1 MRDLEHK
8 PLLGELAGG
17 GDGARRLDLEE
28 PPRPRHPPA
37 RTVLDGLLD
46 GVDGAELPSSIV
58 DGWSWSILGGLL
70 EIAMVLCSIFKP
82 SSTYFKV

>member
-17 GDGARRLDLEE
+17 GDGARRGIWRSHLAPVIL
-28 PPRPRHPPA
+28 PPA
-37 RTVLDGLLD
+37 RTALDGLLD
-46 GVDGAELPSSIV
+46 GVDAELPSSIV

>member
-1 MRDLEHK
+1 VSSLEEVM
-8 PLLGELAGG
+8 ELAGWIWRSHL
-17 GDGARRLDLEE
+17 APVIL
-28 PPRPRHPPA
+28 PPA
-37 RTVLDGLLD
+37 RTALDGLLD
-46 GVDGAELPSSIV
+46 GVDAELPSSIV